1 MKKVSE
7 FMRKK
12 VLTVTPA
19 TPIEE
24 IWSLIFKKGIHALP
38 VVDVKNKLLGIIS
51 EEDLLSKVYP
61 EYSEIIGDL
70 NNLDLDSVE
79 GQVKKLKR
87 FTAKELMSTTVF
99 TTESEESIFLALSRM
114 LMLQVRQLPVIDH
127 HRVVIGMISKG
138 DLFDYI
144 FKYYFTLSQ
153 SWNQT
158 LSLWLAGWFL
168 VWVKELPRRPWRSFL
183 SNGVTK
189 PQWLRPIPI
198 WI

>member
-153 SWNQT
+153 S
-158 LSLWLAGWFL
+158 
-168 VWVKELPRRPWRSFL
+168 
-183 SNGVTK
+183 
-189 PQWLRPIPI
+189 
-198 WI
+198 